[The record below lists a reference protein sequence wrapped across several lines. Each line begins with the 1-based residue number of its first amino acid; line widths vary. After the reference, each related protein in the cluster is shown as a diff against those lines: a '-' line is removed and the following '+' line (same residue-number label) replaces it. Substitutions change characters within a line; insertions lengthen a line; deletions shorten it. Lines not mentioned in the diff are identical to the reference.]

1 MNLTPKQKARQLVE
15 RYYLEKSKD
24 NSHLNILWKQAK
36 GCSLICVDE
45 IIKIAPSD
53 KSIFGTQ
60 YLTIKEY
67 YQQVKNEIEN
77 L

>member
-1 MNLTPKQKARQLVE
+1 MNLTPKEKAKELINKFF
-15 RYYLEKSKD
+15 YAKKYS
-24 NSHLNILWKQAK
+24 NSTNAMSIELAK
-36 GCSLICVDE
+36 ECALICVHE

-67 YQQVKNEIEN
+67 YEQVKREIEN